1 MARKHAFQ
9 SQSQSQS
16 QAETQ
21 TAPAAAQE
29 PPPRFFDEMRRPDGG
44 IRTAYRDFW
53 KLIEEIPREQL
64 LLKQAEAD
72 ALFRRVGITFLVY
85 GEGGSTERLIPFD
98 IVPRIIDAAE
108 WKVIEEGCIQRV
120 KALNAFLHDI
130 YHDQEILR
138 AGVVPKEMVY
148 RNPAYRPEMQGVDL
162 ARRVYSHVSGIDIV
176 CIGPAD
182 FYVLEDN
189 LRTPSGVSYVLENRE
204 VMMRLFPEAFAKQ
217 RVAPVGNY
225 PERLLHNLRAV
236 SPTDVSEPTVVLL
249 TPGRYNSAY
258 FEHLFLAEQMGIE
271 LVEGRDL
278 FVRDGRV
285 WMRTTE
291 GPLRVDVIYRR
302 IDDDFMDP
310 LAFRADSMLG
320 VPGILSVVRAG
331 RVSLAN
337 GFGAGVADDK
347 AMYSFV
353 PEIIRFYLGE
363 KPVLN
368 NVQTWRLGEAEARK
382 YVLDHLHE
390 LVVKEVHGSGGYGM
404 LVGPAATKAERESY
418 KRRLLNDPANFIAQP
433 TLALSTCPT
442 FSKAGIAPR
451 HVDLRPYVLSGET
464 TSVIPGGLTRVALR
478 EGSLV
483 VNSSQGGG
491 VKDTWVLER

>member
-1 MARKHAFQ
+1 MARKQALQ
-9 SQSQSQS
+9 SQSQSQTTVA
-16 QAETQ
+16 AETV
-21 TAPAAAQE
+21 PA
-29 PPPRFFDEMRRPDGG
+29 PRFFDEMRRPDGG

-130 YHDQEILR
+130 YHDQEILK

-176 CIGPAD
+176 RIGPAD

-225 PERLLHNLRAV
+225 PERLLRNLRAV
-236 SPTDVSEPTVVLL
+236 SPVDATEPTVVLL

-278 FVRDGRV
+278 FVRDARV

-291 GPLRVDVIYRR
+291 GPVRVDVIYRR

-331 RVSLAN
+331 RVTLAN

-368 NVQTWRLGEAEARK
+368 NVQTWRLGEVDARK
-382 YVLDHLHE
+382 YVLEHLHE

-404 LVGPAATKAERESY
+404 LVGPAATKAERETY
-418 KRRLLNDPANFIAQP
+418 KRRVLNDPGNFIAQP

-442 FSKAGIAPR
+442 FSKSGIAPR

-464 TSVIPGGLTRVALR
+464 TSVVPGGLTRVALR

-491 VKDTWVLER
+491 VKDTWVLGQ

>member
-1 MARKHAFQ
+1 MARK
-9 SQSQSQS
+9 
-16 QAETQ
+16 QALQPSDAADSTL
-21 TAPAAAQE
+21 PA
-29 PPPRFFDEMRRPDGG
+29 PRFFDEMRRPDGG
-44 IRTAYRDFW
+44 IRTAYREFW
-53 KLIEEIPREQL
+53 KLIEAVPREQL

-98 IVPRIIDAAE
+98 VVPRILDASE
-108 WKVIEEGCIQRV
+108 WRVIEQGCIQRV

-130 YHDQEILR
+130 YHEQEILK
-138 AGVVPKEMVY
+138 AGVIPKEMIY

-176 CIGPAD
+176 RIGPAD
-182 FYVLEDN
+182 FCVLEDN

-236 SPTDVSEPTVVLL
+236 SPTEETEPTVVLL

-291 GPLRVDVIYRR
+291 GPVRVDVIYRR
-302 IDDDFMDP
+302 IDDEFMDP

-320 VPGILSVVRAG
+320 VPGILSVVRGG
-331 RVSLAN
+331 RVTLAN
-337 GFGAGVADDK
+337 AFGAGVADDK
-347 AMYSFV
+347 AMYSFA

-363 KPVLN
+363 KPVLK
-368 NVQTWRLGEAEARK
+368 NVDTWRLGESEARK
-382 YVLDHLHE
+382 YVLEHLDE

-404 LVGPAATKAERESY
+404 LIGPASSKAERDAY
-418 KRRLLNDPANFIAQP
+418 KRRVLKDPGNFIAQP

-442 FSKAGIAPR
+442 FSKAGIAQR